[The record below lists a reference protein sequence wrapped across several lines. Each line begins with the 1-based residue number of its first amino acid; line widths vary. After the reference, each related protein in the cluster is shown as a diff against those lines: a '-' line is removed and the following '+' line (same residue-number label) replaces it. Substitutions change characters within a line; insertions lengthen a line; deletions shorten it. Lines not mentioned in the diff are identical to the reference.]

1 MPRVLVVDD
10 QPEVRTIISI
20 VLRMHRY
27 EIVEAPS
34 AAAALSLFEHASFEQ
49 ASFEQA
55 SFEQAS
61 FDLAIVD
68 IFLEN
73 TNGSDLIAAL
83 RARTPGL
90 PVIAI
95 SGMDFEAPELPNVV
109 RLPKPFRPA
118 DLLQAIEA
126 AHGSHPA
133 GAVAVG

>member
-27 EIVEAPS
+27 EIVEAAS
-34 AAAALSLFEHASFEQ
+34 AAAALNLFEPAG
-49 ASFEQA
+49 
-55 SFEQAS
+55 
-61 FDLAIVD
+61 FDLVIVD
-68 IFLEN
+68 IFLES

-83 RARTPGL
+83 RARAPGL

-95 SGMDFEAPELPNVV
+95 SGMDFEAPELPDVV

-118 DLLQAIEA
+118 DLLRAIEA
-126 AHGSHPA
+126 ARGSHRQPA
-133 GAVAVG
+133 DAVAAAG

>member
-34 AAAALSLFEHASFEQ
+34 AAAALSLFEH

>member
-34 AAAALSLFEHASFEQ
+34 AAAALSLFEH

-126 AHGSHPA
+126 AQGSHPA

>member
-34 AAAALSLFEHASFEQ
+34 AAAALSLFEH

-126 AHGSHPA
+126 AQGSPLA
-133 GAVAVG
+133 GAVAAG